1 MRAEDVINAAI
12 VGQRIEQ
19 IPKNFDFGQQ
29 VERVNQVLSYE
40 VANGFIEQRVTANNS
55 VEDSMIVTGLRMT
68 SNTQN
73 SAQGFH
79 NNSVLHQHNDA
90 PIDTY
95 SNDPRSYH
103 GNYLNPGSIKKSGST
118 MKAKASL
125 RVHSNERNSVG
136 SETSSPFPQG
146 GIIGN
151 HLNINQ
157 PSQQLDNSFRKAN
170 KQNSNNHKVI

>member
-1 MRAEDVINAAI
+1 M
-12 VGQRIEQ
+12 
-19 IPKNFDFGQQ
+19 
-29 VERVNQVLSYE
+29 LSYE
-40 VANGFIEQRVTANNS
+40 VANGFIEQRVAVGNN
-55 VEDSMIVTGLRMT
+55 VEDSMMVTGLRMT

-118 MKAKASL
+118 LKAKASL

-146 GIIGN
+146 GIVGN
-151 HLNINQ
+151 HLSLNQQ
-157 PSQQLDNSFRKAN
+157 PSQQLDGSFRKGS
-170 KQNSNNHKVI
+170 KQNNNSNNKGLQKNSVMIVDQEN